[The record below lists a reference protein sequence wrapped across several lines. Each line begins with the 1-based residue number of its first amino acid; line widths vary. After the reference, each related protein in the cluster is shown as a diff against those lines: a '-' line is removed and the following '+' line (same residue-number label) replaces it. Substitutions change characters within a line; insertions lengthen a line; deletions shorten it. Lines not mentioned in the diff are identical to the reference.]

1 MTATARRRA
10 GTRIDPIAAGWGGL
24 TLAVGLMAGSPRE
37 MAERIAIVG
46 VLSFIAGFLAGVRAI
61 GRRIAHALAAWV
73 VGVAIYVA
81 FVAVTRIVDL
91 FGGPDGAELLPDG
104 MRTSL
109 VALGVSL
116 LAVLCG
122 GALANSWLRPAGQG
136 SGRYS

>member
-24 TLAVGLMAGSPRE
+24 TLAVGLMAGSPRD

-73 VGVAIYVA
+73 VGVGIYVG
-81 FVAVTRIVDL
+81 FVAVTRIVDF

-104 MRTSL
+104 TRSSL

-136 SGRYS
+136 GSRYS

>member
-10 GTRIDPIAAGWGGL
+10 GTRLDPIAAGWGGL
-24 TLAVGLMAGSPRE
+24 TLAVGLMAGSPRD

-73 VGVAIYVA
+73 VGIAIYVV
-81 FVAVTRIVDL
+81 FVVVTRLVDL
-91 FGGPDGAELLPDG
+91 FGGPEGADLVPDG
-104 MRTSL
+104 LRSTV

-122 GALANSWLRPAGQG
+122 GALANSWLRPAGHG
-136 SGRYS
+136 SSRYS